1 MGLDEISTENLDII
15 VPIFQNIAPEL
26 SLTLSGGDKKGKYTH
41 LSNEMAFY
49 YGYLESDVTL
59 PDVSKRRA
67 EGKKTLLYT
76 AVSPLFPNTFLYS
89 KPLESRMLPWLV
101 WKHGFDGYIRWAWN
115 FWRDGFWARPR
126 HKWNSGDMFLI
137 YPGEDGPMDSIRSMM
152 LRKGA
157 QDYEILWM
165 VQELLTRL
173 EGDGKTDEA
182 ETLREKMNRAIQLG
196 TRQFD
201 PLHRYHTT
209 PSDFTEA
216 RRMLNQILSR
226 REDQPADF

>member
-15 VPIFQNIAPEL
+15 VPIFQSIAPDL

-41 LSNEMAFY
+41 LSTEMAFY
-49 YGYLESDVTL
+49 YGHLESEIPL

-76 AVSPLFPNTFLYS
+76 AVSPLYPNTFLYS
-89 KPLESRMLPWLV
+89 KPLEGRMLPWLV

-115 FWRDGFWARPR
+115 FWRDDFWSQPR
-126 HKWNSGDMFLI
+126 HKWNSGDMFLV
-137 YPGEDGPMDSIRSMM
+137 YPGEDGPKDSIRSMM

-165 VQELLTRL
+165 IQQLLTQLRQ
-173 EGDGKTDEA
+173 DGNMQEA
-182 ETLREKMNRAIQLG
+182 ESIQSKLSRAIQLG

-201 PLHRYHTT
+201 PPHRYHTT
-209 PSDFTEA
+209 PTDFPEA
-216 RRMLNQILSR
+216 RHILNEILSQGR
-226 REDQPADF
+226 